1 MWLDIDIKSSL
12 KNQLWS
18 YDTTLWTFLKANTQV
33 LSKSRSSPNGFN
45 RSSGV
50 LSYLDPDMD
59 PWSSDCYSLA
69 SFLQQIRCCTI
80 KVYNVLTILTS
91 SRAKFSNMFLII
103 SIKFTVLKPHYQLC
117 HSVSQRIELISAQQL
132 ELTRVPLTSQRQ
144 LPILSRKHCYTI
156 LGKVKETV
164 RLWKIK

>member
-18 YDTTLWTFLKANTQV
+18 YDTTLWTFLKANTQA
-33 LSKSRSSPNGFN
+33 LSKGRSSPNGFN
-45 RSSGV
+45 RSSGF

-69 SFLQQIRCCTI
+69 SFLQQIRCCTLTTI

-91 SRAKFSNMFLII
+91 SRAKFSNNFLII

-117 HSVSQRIELISAQQL
+117 QSVSQRIELISAQQL

-144 LPILSRKHCYTI
+144 LPILSVKHCYT
-156 LGKVKETV
+156 G
-164 RLWKIK
+164 

>member
-1 MWLDIDIKSSL
+1 MEF
-12 KNQLWS
+12 
-18 YDTTLWTFLKANTQV
+18 DTTLCTFLKANTQV

-103 SIKFTVLKPHYQLC
+103 SIKFTVLKPHCVSLC
-117 HSVSQRIELISAQQL
+117 HSGLNWSEPSNSNSPGCHWPANGNSLFSPGNIAILY
-132 ELTRVPLTSQRQ
+132 RVRWERQ
-144 LPILSRKHCYTI
+144 LDYEKSS
-156 LGKVKETV
+156 
-164 RLWKIK
+164 